1 MCAVYEE
8 WLSEPLEFGTRK
20 FVYVILWDTNL
31 FALYTVIKKNA
42 RYMQVHAG
50 RDVNFTR
57 GCGYL
62 RVPDEWGYGYEILP
76 ADMCMS
82 IKFYP

>member
-31 FALYTVIKKNA
+31 FALYTVIKKKLGTCK
-42 RYMQVHAG
+42 YMPVG
-50 RDVNFTR
+50 MS
-57 GCGYL
+57 
-62 RVPDEWGYGYEILP
+62 ILP
-76 ADMCMS
+76 AGADTCGYPTSEGMGM
-82 IKFYP
+82 KFYPRV